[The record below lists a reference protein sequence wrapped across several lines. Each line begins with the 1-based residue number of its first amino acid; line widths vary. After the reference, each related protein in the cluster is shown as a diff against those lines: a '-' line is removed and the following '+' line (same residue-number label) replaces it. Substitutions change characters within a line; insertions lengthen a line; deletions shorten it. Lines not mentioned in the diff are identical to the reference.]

1 MNEIDKLNNNVILY
15 KKEGDII
22 KDNNNNND
30 ENIKNKNEDI
40 KEIINIGDNNTNN
53 ENLEIKNEDNLMV
66 NKKNLVKEDDEE
78 NKHSSIDIIL

>member
-1 MNEIDKLNNNVILY
+1 LNEIDKLNKNVILY

-78 NKHSSIDIIL
+78 NKNSSIDIIL